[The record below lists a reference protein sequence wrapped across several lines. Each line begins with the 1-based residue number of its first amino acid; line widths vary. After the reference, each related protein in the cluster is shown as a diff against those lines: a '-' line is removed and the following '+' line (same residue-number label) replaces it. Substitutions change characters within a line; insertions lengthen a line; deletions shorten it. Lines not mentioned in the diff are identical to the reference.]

1 MLNILYRSMKW
12 RVQNPITIVITLIQ
26 PLLWMM
32 LYGTVGAS
40 TMHSTTGNYNAF
52 ILPGIMVL
60 VTFSACCGGGII
72 NYITKNNGS
81 FYRILLSPVK
91 RVSIVFGQT
100 FETVILSFIE
110 ISVLMVIALFFSVSV
125 PSDPLSFLSMLIIL
139 FLTAFFLSCLTY
151 TMSLLLPNEVVYET
165 VMNAIVLPT
174 FFLSSALFPSE
185 TLSKNLYIV
194 IYLNPF
200 SHVINILRKILMN
213 EPFPAREFFSVSL
226 LLLILCIITFSCA
239 LYRLKKETAK

>member
-125 PSDPLSFLSMLIIL
+125 PSDLLNFLYMLLIL

-151 TMSLLLPNEVVYET
+151 TMSLLLANEVIYET

-185 TLSKNLYIV
+185 TLSKNLHTV

-200 SHVINILRKILMN
+200 THVINILRKVLMN
-213 EPFPAREFFSVSL
+213 ECLALGEMLFVLL
-226 LLLILCIITFSCA
+226 LLLILCVVAFVCA